1 MISRICRCV
10 FALVFVF
17 AASVFAQETRGTI
30 IGHVLDEQGG
40 AMPGVTV
47 TITNVDTNVSATLT
61 TNSTGYYQA
70 PLLLPG
76 NYRVSAELQGFKT
89 SVRSGVI
96 LSVAQQANVDLTLGR
111 RRGQRNRHGQRR
123 GPDTRDRRP
132 HDRAEPRSAQRR
144 EPADVLEHA
153 GAADAL
159 RHRRQLVRQRA
170 VRGAG
175 VRQPHV
181 ERHVCARRRGRK
193 RMDDRRR
200 DQQRQRSAPRL
211 VAELRHDRGSAH
223 RDGELRRVVRTWHGP
238 RHLDD
243 DARRHQHDARHRELS
258 ILEQPVERA
267 AIFREAELLRQHRA
281 GGSERQHGAGRV
293 AERRRT
299 STPTG
304 NRTTSR
310 PRSAARLSG
319 TSSSRS

>member
-1 MISRICRCV
+1 MISRISRCA

-96 LSVAQQANVDLTLGR
+96 LSVAQQASVDLTLGVGAVSETVTVSGEAPILETGVLTT
-111 RRGQRNRHGQRR
+111 GQNL
-123 GPDTRDRRP
+123 DRRSVESLP
-132 HDRAEPRSAQRR
+132 MFSNMPVLLTRFVTGVNSS
-144 EPADVLEHA
+144 ADVPYVAQGFVNRTSSDTSAPGGVGGNEWTID
-153 GAADAL
+153 GATNN
-159 RHRRQLVRQRA
+159 
-170 VRGAG
+170 GS
-175 VRQPHV
+175 
-181 ERHVCARRRGRK
+181 
-193 RMDDRRR
+193 DRRLASSPNSDMIEEVR
-200 DQQRQRSAPRL
+200 IETANFDASFGHGTGLGISMMTRAGTNTT
-211 VAELRHDRGSAH
+211 RGT
-223 RDGELRRVVRTWHGP
+223 VNY
-238 RHLDD
+238 
-243 DARRHQHDARHRELS
+243 Q

-267 AIFREAELLRQHRA
+267 AGISRSGTTTPTSRRRPRA
-281 GGSERQHGAGRV
+281 ATRRWPSRW
-293 AERRRT
+293 RRRT
-299 STPTG
+299 SIPAG
-304 NRTTSR
+304 NRTTWR
-310 PRSAARLSG
+310 RRSAGRSSG